1 MRQRGRGK
9 QENML
14 GKWTTKLAASAIV
27 AGGVIVCSGAHA
39 GADTPRRIEVV
50 AKRFAYVP
58 SDIALKKG
66 EPVVLVLRSE
76 DVPHGVKF
84 KELNL
89 QTEIGKGGSA
99 ELAFTPTQ
107 AGDFVGHCSH
117 FCGSGHGAMTLTLH
131 VTE

>member
-1 MRQRGRGK
+1 
-9 QENML
+9 ML
-14 GKWTTKLAASAIV
+14 RKFAARFAALGIV
-27 AGGVIVCSGAHA
+27 GATVIVCSGAHA
-39 GADTPRRIEVV
+39 GADSPRRIEVV
-50 AKRFAYVP
+50 AKRFAYTP
-58 SDIALKKG
+58 SEITLKKG

-89 QTEIGKGGSA
+89 QTEIGKGGAS